1 MMSPLFNMSVSVLQT
16 FGNTVGWAYH
26 EIWLIGPWR
35 IVSCIAM
42 TALVSVDGGT
52 MLIDVERE
60 DTEMSTVPSQA
71 CSKVKRVD
79 GNKEVH

>member
-1 MMSPLFNMSVSVLQT
+1 
-16 FGNTVGWAYH
+16 
-26 EIWLIGPWR
+26 
-35 IVSCIAM
+35 M

-71 CSKVKRVD
+71 WSKVKRVD
-79 GNKEVH
+79 GNEEVHE